1 MRVGR
6 RRFAER
12 RFSIAHG
19 LAEGGAMRPGG
30 GSSRNRFS
38 IAHGLAEGGAV
49 RVGRRRFADRPL
61 LRYTR
66 S

>member
-6 RRFAER
+6 RR
-12 RFSIAHG
+12 
-19 LAEGGAMRPGG
+19 LADR
-30 GSSRNRFS
+30 RFS

-49 RVGRRRFADRPL
+49 RVGRLRFADRPL